1 MNSNLQ
7 NLNRDDA
14 FALLGEYTQNPSLI
28 KHALAVE
35 AAMRAYA
42 RKFSAD
48 ELKWGI
54 VGLLHDFDYERYP
67 NAPDHPLKGAEILQA
82 KGYPDD
88 IIHAIKSHAEYLGVP
103 RLSMMDKALFA
114 VDELVGF
121 ITAVALVR
129 PSKNIADVTVD
140 SVKKKFKDKPF
151 ARSVKREDIFRGA
164 EELGVDLDTHI
175 QFVID
180 AMKSA
185 AASLGLDGSLASPA

>member
-1 MNSNLQ
+1 MTSKLQ
-7 NLNRDDA
+7 TPSRDEA
-14 FALLGEYTQNPSLI
+14 FSLLREYTQNPSLI

-42 RKFSAD
+42 RKFSDD
-48 ELKWGI
+48 EEKWGL

-67 NAPDHPLKGAEILQA
+67 DPPDHPLKGAEILTE

-88 IIHAIKSHAEYLGVP
+88 VIHAIKSHADYLGVP
-103 RLSMMDKALFA
+103 RNSMMDKTLYA
-114 VDELVGF
+114 VDELAGF

-129 PSKNIADVTVD
+129 PSKNIADVTVE
-140 SVKKKFKDKPF
+140 SVKKKFKDKAF
-151 ARSVKREDIFRGA
+151 ARNVKREDIFNGV
-164 EELGVDLDTHI
+164 EDMKVDLDGHI

-185 AASLGLDGSLASPA
+185 ASELGLDGSAVR